1 MILSFH
7 PIFRADKNIICA
19 GREPTADDRRAVLAA
34 DAVIL
39 PQGCGQALYQL
50 ARQNCAYIFPNYDTR
65 FRYPDKISQIRLFQ
79 ETNVAHP
86 QSEVFYST
94 RDFWNGYNGRAH
106 EFLLQYPLFFKFN
119 WGGEGDTVFLIHSE
133 DHLKELVQQ
142 AAVYERGRQKGFII
156 QEYIP
161 NSNRTLRV
169 AVIGQKRISYW
180 RIQKNKENF
189 HTSLAKGAVIDR
201 EASPEL
207 QKRAISATDEFCQKT
222 KIDLAGFDIIFSDK
236 NEMYFL
242 EINYFFGRR
251 GLGGSERYYQMLS
264 EEIKAWLN
272 QVGLT

>member
-7 PIFRADKNIICA
+7 PIFQADRNIICA
-19 GREPTADDRRAVLAA
+19 GREPDEDDRRAVLAA

-39 PQGCGQALYQL
+39 PQGSSLALYQL

-86 QSEVFYST
+86 QSELFYST
-94 RDFWNGYNGRAH
+94 GDFWTSFNGCAH
-106 EFLLQYPLFFKFN
+106 KFLYQYPLIFKFN

-133 DHLKELVQQ
+133 DQLQEIVQQ
-142 AAVYERGRQKGFII
+142 AAVYERTRQKGFII

-180 RIQKNKENF
+180 RIQKNNKCF

-201 EASPEL
+201 TANPKL
-207 QKRAISATDEFCQKT
+207 QKIAISATDEFCRKT
-222 KIDLAGFDIIFSDK
+222 KIDLAGFDIIFSDN

-251 GLGGSERYYQMLS
+251 GLGGSERYYQLLS

-272 QVGLT
+272 QVGLA